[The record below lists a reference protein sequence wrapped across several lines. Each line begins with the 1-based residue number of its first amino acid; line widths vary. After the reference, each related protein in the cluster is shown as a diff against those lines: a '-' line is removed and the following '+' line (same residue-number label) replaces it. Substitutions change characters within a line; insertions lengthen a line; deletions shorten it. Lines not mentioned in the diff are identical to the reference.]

1 MRVLDYAIQSPLLT
15 FAPHTSLKDIIIC
28 MGQVGVYLDI
38 DSGSFVT
45 AQVLHGNHSQVR
57 VGVNKSTHTLK
68 PLEISKLHFH
78 NHQSKLPIDCIYVV
92 DKSQLLGMLT
102 IVDVIR
108 LINSG
113 INLATVKVVEVMQE
127 PVISLERDF
136 DANKTLFLMH
146 HYAIRQLPIVDEQG
160 ELLGIITP
168 ESLAVGLQKEVAKLQ
183 EGLQLEIAQR
193 CALEMRFKKAEE
205 DSEKRIVQA
214 TAELI
219 KSNKKLQQ
227 GLCDRITTEAQLLQT
242 TSELQEIFQ
251 AFPDLYVRLAHDGT
265 ILSHYTKNIGDFY
278 LLTTDS
284 LGKTIQDILPDNVGS
299 QFIEAILTVQQ
310 TNALVDIE
318 YVLARDGINQTFE
331 ARLLPSVRHQI
342 IAIIRNISER
352 KQAQDELQTAKSELE
367 IRVEER
373 TKELKTTNHRL
384 VQEISERQR
393 IEQALRVSEDRYI
406 RAITAGKVGIWEW
419 NIQTNTIYIDP
430 NLQAML
436 GYTEQETPKYYDQW
450 LKFVHPDDVELVKN
464 AVKAYLEGIT
474 PKYEIEHRMLKK
486 DGSYIWFL
494 SRGIILCNLQNRE
507 CFIAGSNTDISAH
520 TQAENQLKI
529 SLKEKEILL
538 KEIHHRVKNNLQI
551 ISSLLRLQTR
561 YINDEQALEV
571 FQDSHN
577 RVRAMAIIHE
587 ILYQA
592 NDLTKIEVSEYIQ
605 SIVNNLF
612 RSYGINT
619 KINIKMNIQK
629 TSLKIDTAIYCGLI
643 INELVSNSIKY
654 AFVNTQQGAIYIAL
668 IETCPNNYSLTVSD
682 NGVGL
687 SKDVE
692 IYKQESLGLQ
702 LVWSLVE
709 QLEGKITLDN
719 SSGATFN
726 ITFSE
731 QN

>member
-1 MRVLDYAIQSPLLT
+1 MRVLDYAIQSHVLT
-15 FAPHTSLKDIIIC
+15 FAPHTSLQDIMIC
-28 MGQVGVYLDI
+28 MGQVGVYVYI
-38 DSGSFVT
+38 DSGALVT
-45 AQVLHGNHSQVR
+45 SQKFQSDRRQVR
-57 VGVNKSTHTLK
+57 MVAGKTAPTLK
-68 PLEISKLHFH
+68 TVEITKI
-78 NHQSKLPIDCIYVV
+78 NPQNYQSKLPIDCIYIV

-102 IVDVIR
+102 IVDIIR

-113 INLATVKVVEVMQE
+113 INLATVKAVEVMQE
-127 PVISLERDF
+127 PVITLERDF

-146 HYAIRQLPIVDEQG
+146 QSAIRQLPIVNEQG
-160 ELLGIITP
+160 QLLGIITP
-168 ESLAVGLQKEVAKLQ
+168 ESLAVGLQTEVAKLQ
-183 EGLQLEIAQR
+183 ESLQLEIAQR
-193 CALEMRFKKAEE
+193 CALEMSFKKAEE
-205 DSEKRIVQA
+205 DSEKRIIQA
-214 TAELI
+214 NAELLNL
-219 KSNKKLQQ
+219 NKRLQQ
-227 GLCDRITTEAQLLQT
+227 KICDRITTEAQLLQT

-251 AFPDLYVRLAHDGT
+251 AFPDLYLRLDYDGT
-265 ILSHYTKNIGDFY
+265 ILSHYTKNISDFY

-284 LGKTIQDILPDNVGS
+284 LGKRIQDILPEKIGCK
-299 QFIEAILTVQQ
+299 FIEALLTVQHK
-310 TNALVDIE
+310 NALVDIE
-318 YVLARDGINQTFE
+318 YELVKEDINQTFE

-352 KQAQDELQTAKSELE
+352 KQAQEALQTAKIELE

-373 TKELKTTNHRL
+373 TKELKNTNHRL

-393 IEQALRVSEDRYI
+393 VEQALRVSEDRYI

-419 NIQTNTIYIDP
+419 NIQTNKIYIDP

-436 GYTEQETPKYYDQW
+436 GYTEQETPKYYDHW

-464 AVKAYLEGIT
+464 AVTAYLEGVT
-474 PKYEIEHRMLKK
+474 SKYEIEHRMLKK

-494 SRGIILCNLQNRE
+494 SRGIILCNLQNKE
-507 CFIAGSNTDISAH
+507 SFIAGSNTDISAH
-520 TQAENQLKI
+520 IQAENQLKI

-592 NDLTKIEVSEYIQ
+592 NDLTKIEVSDYIQ
-605 SIVNNLF
+605 SIVNNLL

-619 KINIKMNIQK
+619 KIHIQMNIQK
-629 TSLKIDTAIYCGLI
+629 ISLKIDTAIYCGLI

-654 AFVNTQQGAIYIAL
+654 AFVNTQQGSICIEL
-668 IETCPNNYSLTVSD
+668 IETSQNNYSLIVND

-702 LVWSLVE
+702 LVWSLVD
-709 QLEGKITLDN
+709 QLEGKINLDN
-719 SSGATFN
+719 SSGAKFS

>member
-1 MRVLDYAIQSPLLT
+1 MRVLDYAIQSPVLT
-15 FAPHTSLKDIIIC
+15 FAPHTSLQDIMIC
-28 MGQVGVYLDI
+28 MGQVGVSIYI
-38 DSGSFVT
+38 DSGAFVT
-45 AQVLHGNHSQVR
+45 THRFQRDRRQVSMVAGKVAP
-57 VGVNKSTHTLK
+57 TLK
-68 PLEISKLHFH
+68 TVEITKINPQ
-78 NHQSKLPIDCIYVV
+78 NHQSKLPIDCVYIV

-102 IVDVIR
+102 IVDIIR

-113 INLATVKVVEVMQE
+113 INLATVKAVEVMQE
-127 PVISLERDF
+127 PVMTLERDF
-136 DANKTLFLMH
+136 DANKTLCLMH
-146 HYAIRQLPIVDEQG
+146 EYAIRQLPIVNEQG
-160 ELLGIITP
+160 QLLGIITP
-168 ESLAVGLQKEVAKLQ
+168 ESLAVGLQKELAKLQ
-183 EGLQLEIAQR
+183 ESLQLEIAHR
-193 CALEMRFKKAEE
+193 CALEMSFKKAEE
-205 DSEKRIVQA
+205 DSENRIVQA
-214 TAELI
+214 TAELLNL
-219 KSNKKLQQ
+219 NKRLQQ
-227 GLCDRITTEAQLLQT
+227 KICDRITTEAQLLQT

-251 AFPDLYVRLAHDGT
+251 AFPDLYLRLDYDGT
-265 ILSHYTKNIGDFY
+265 ILSHYTKNISDFY

-284 LGKTIQDILPDNVGS
+284 LGKKIQDILPDNIGCK
-299 QFIEAILTVQQ
+299 FIAALLNIQQ

-318 YVLARDGINQTFE
+318 YALVKEDINQTYE

-352 KQAQDELQTAKSELE
+352 KQAQEALQTAKVELE

-373 TKELKTTNHRL
+373 TKELKNTNHRL

-393 IEQALRVSEDRYI
+393 VEQALRVSEDRYI

-419 NIQTNTIYIDP
+419 NIQTNKIYIDP

-436 GYTEQETPKYYDQW
+436 GYTEQETPKSYDHW

-464 AVKAYLEGIT
+464 AVTAYLDGVT
-474 PKYEIEHRMLKK
+474 SKYEIEHRMLKK

-494 SRGIILCNLQNRE
+494 SRGIILCNLQNKE
-507 CFIAGSNTDISAH
+507 SFIAGSNTDISAH
-520 TQAENQLKI
+520 IQAENQLKI

-592 NDLTKIEVSEYIQ
+592 NDLTKIEVSDYIQ
-605 SIVNNLF
+605 SIVNNLL

-619 KINIKMNIQK
+619 KIHIQMHIQK
-629 TSLKIDTAIYCGLI
+629 ISLKIDTAIYCGLI

-654 AFVNTQQGAIYIAL
+654 AFVNTQQGYICIEL
-668 IETCPNNYSLTVSD
+668 IEISQSNYSLIVSD

-692 IYKQESLGLQ
+692 LYKQESLGLQ

-709 QLEGKITLDN
+709 QLEGKINLDN
-719 SSGATFN
+719 SSGAKFSITFN
-726 ITFSE
+726 E

>member
-1 MRVLDYAIQSPLLT
+1 MRVLDYIIQNSFLT
-15 FAPHTSLKDIIIC
+15 FPPHKSLKEIIIR
-28 MGQVGVYLDI
+28 MGQVGVSLDV
-38 DSGSFVT
+38 DNGSFVT
-45 AQVLHGNHSQVR
+45 ASKFPTYRNSVQVIEGESS
-57 VGVNKSTHTLK
+57 STVK
-68 PLEISKLHFH
+68 PLGITKINSQKP
-78 NHQSKLPIDCIYVV
+78 QAKLPIDCIYVI
-92 DKSQLLGMLT
+92 DKCQLLGMLT
-102 IVDVIR
+102 IVDIIR

-113 INLATVKVVEVMQE
+113 LNLAAVKVAEVMRE
-127 PVISLERDF
+127 AAISLERDF
-136 DANKTLFLMH
+136 DANKTLVLMQ
-146 HYAIRQLPIVDEQG
+146 HYGIRQLPIVNDKGQF
-160 ELLGIITP
+160 LGIITP
-168 ESLAVGLQKEVAKLQ
+168 ESLALGLQRELAKLQ
-183 EGLQLEIAQR
+183 ETLQLEIAQR
-193 CALEMRFKKAEE
+193 CALEMSFKKAEE
-205 DSEKRIVQA
+205 DSEKRILKA
-214 TAELI
+214 TEDLLKA
-219 KSNKKLQQ
+219 NKKLQQ
-227 GLCDRITTEAQLLQT
+227 GICDRIATETQLLQT

-251 AFPDLYVRLAHDGT
+251 AFPDLYLRLDRDGT
-265 ILSHYTKNIGDFY
+265 ILSHYTKNISDFY
-278 LLTTDS
+278 LLTADS
-284 LGKTIQDILPDNVGS
+284 LGRKVQNILPINVGDK
-299 QFIEAILTVQQ
+299 FIEAILNVQQ

-318 YVLARDGINQTFE
+318 YVLSRDGINETFE

-352 KQAQDELQTAKSELE
+352 KQAQEALQTAKVELE

-373 TKELKTTNHRL
+373 TKELKNINQRL
-384 VQEISERQR
+384 LQEISERQR
-393 IEQALRVSEDRYI
+393 VEKALRVSEDRYI

-436 GYTEQETPKYYDQW
+436 GYTEQETPKYYDHW
-450 LKFVHPDDVELVKN
+450 LRFVHPDDVESVKN
-464 AVKAYLEGIT
+464 AVNAYLEGVT

-494 SRGIILCNLQNRE
+494 SRGMLLCNLHKHE
-507 CFIAGSNTDISAH
+507 CFIAGSNTDITAH
-520 TQAENQLKI
+520 RQAENQLKV

-561 YINDEQALEV
+561 YIYDEQALEV

-587 ILYQA
+587 ILYQS
-592 NDLTKIEVSEYIQ
+592 NDLTKIEVSDYIQ
-605 SIVNNLF
+605 SIVNNLL

-619 KINIKMNIQK
+619 NIDIQMNIKKI
-629 TSLKIDTAIYCGLI
+629 SLKIDTAIYCGLI

-654 AFVNTQQGAIYIAL
+654 AFVNNQQGAIYIEL
-668 IETCPNNYSLTVSD
+668 ITIANNNYSLIVSD

-719 SSGATFN
+719 SSGAAFK

-731 QN
+731 AN

>member
-1 MRVLDYAIQSPLLT
+1 MRVLDYAIQSPVLT
-15 FAPHTSLKDIIIC
+15 FAPHTSLQDIMIC
-28 MGQVGVYLDI
+28 MGQLGVSVYI
-38 DSGSFVT
+38 DSGAFVT
-45 AQVLHGNHSQVR
+45 AQKFQSVRRQVR
-57 VGVNKSTHTLK
+57 MVAGKAAPTLK
-68 PLEISKLHFH
+68 PVEITKI
-78 NHQSKLPIDCIYVV
+78 NPQNYQSKLPIDCIYIV
-92 DKSQLLGMLT
+92 DKLQLLGMLT
-102 IVDVIR
+102 IVDIIR

-113 INLATVKVVEVMQE
+113 INLATVKAVEVMQE
-127 PVISLERDF
+127 PIITLERDF
-136 DANKTLFLMH
+136 DANKTLYLMH
-146 HYAIRQLPIVDEQG
+146 EYAIRQLPIVNEQG
-160 ELLGIITP
+160 QLLGIITP
-168 ESLAVGLQKEVAKLQ
+168 ESLAVGLQTEVAKLQ
-183 EGLQLEIAQR
+183 ESLQLEIAQR
-193 CALEMRFKKAEE
+193 CALEMSFKKAEE
-205 DSEKRIVQA
+205 DEEKHIVQA
-214 TAELI
+214 TAELLNL
-219 KSNKKLQQ
+219 NKRLQQ
-227 GLCDRITTEAQLLQT
+227 KICDRITTEAQLLQT

-251 AFPDLYVRLAHDGT
+251 AFPDLYLRLDYDGT
-265 ILSHYTKNIGDFY
+265 IMSYYTKNISDFY

-284 LGKTIQDILPDNVGS
+284 LGKRIQDILPEKIGYK
-299 QFIEAILTVQQ
+299 FIEALLNVQHK
-310 TNALVDIE
+310 NALVDIE
-318 YVLARDGINQTFE
+318 YALVNEDINQTFE

-352 KQAQDELQTAKSELE
+352 KQAQEALQTAKAELE

-373 TKELKTTNHRL
+373 TKELKNTNHRL

-393 IEQALRVSEDRYI
+393 VEQALRVSEDRYI

-419 NIQTNTIYIDP
+419 NIQTNKIYIDP

-436 GYTEQETPKYYDQW
+436 GYTEQETPKSYDHW

-464 AVKAYLEGIT
+464 AVTAYLEGIT
-474 PKYEIEHRMLKK
+474 SKYEIEHRMLKK

-494 SRGIILCNLQNRE
+494 SRGIILCNLQNKE
-507 CFIAGSNTDISAH
+507 SFIAGSNTDISAH
-520 TQAENQLKI
+520 IQAENQLKI

-592 NDLTKIEVSEYIQ
+592 NDLTKIEVSDYIQ
-605 SIVNNLF
+605 SIVNNLL

-619 KINIKMNIQK
+619 KIHIQMNIQK
-629 TSLKIDTAIYCGLI
+629 IYLKIDTAIYCGLI

-654 AFVNTQQGAIYIAL
+654 AFVNTQPGSICIEL
-668 IETCPNNYSLTVSD
+668 IETSQNNYSLIVSD

-702 LVWSLVE
+702 LVWSLVD

-719 SSGATFN
+719 SSGAKFS